1 MIEITWHL
9 LVLLLVIIAGLCYAL
24 TRSNESGMF
33 GSPRGWVMLLWA
45 TATVVILLIYGGFCW
60 W

>member
-9 LVLLLVIIAGLCYAL
+9 LVLLLLVVFGFTWAI
-24 TRSNESGMF
+24 TRDKQSGMF
-33 GSPRGWVMLLWA
+33 GSPRAWAVLLWA
-45 TATVVILLIYGGFCW
+45 VVTVIILLIYGGVCW